1 MKLDGHT
8 DLRDSILGGQ
18 DGLVNVLGII
28 LGVATATND
37 SRIVIIAGLAAT
49 FAESISMAAVAYTSS
64 KASVDYYKGEI
75 EKSMAHMKSAHRL
88 NDMVRGFYSAKGFRG
103 KLLNDIVRKV
113 SSSKKMAYEAILHE
127 KHASLRNY
135 DNPVKSAWVVGIAAV
150 IGSLI
155 PLAPFLSLGIND
167 AITASVIISAVT
179 LFAAGAVKARMTIGN
194 WIKSGFEMALIGML
208 AAGIGYAVGAI
219 IGVAML

>member
-75 EKSMAHMKSAHRL
+75 KKSMAHMESAHRL
-88 NDMVRGFYSAKGFRG
+88 D
-103 KLLNDIVRKV
+103 DIVRKV